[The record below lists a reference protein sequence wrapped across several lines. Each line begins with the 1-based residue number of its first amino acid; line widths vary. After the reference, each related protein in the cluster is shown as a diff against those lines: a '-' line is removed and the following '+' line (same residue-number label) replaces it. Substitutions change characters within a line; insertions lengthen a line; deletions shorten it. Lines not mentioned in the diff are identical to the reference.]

1 MAIAAVLHGMATKKT
16 TPTAAALPK
25 KAVKKTASKQTAA
38 KKTASKKT
46 ASNKAASKKA
56 ALPPEPEAPSSSS
69 SKYRG
74 SDRVVAVIGAFG
86 FLGRRVLAR
95 LEDDP
100 EVDRIV
106 AVDVRSGV
114 SSLDDGKADNHRA
127 VLLQHPTVSAHIL
140 DLTTPGADRELA
152 DILRTEDAGAL
163 FHLAFLS
170 TPTHHLEMAH
180 ELETIG
186 THYVLNAAREAGI
199 TRLVSLSSTMC
210 YGARADN
217 PAFLNEQ
224 HPLRP
229 PPSRTLKDK
238 ADADEQAR
246 RFAADNKDIA
256 VAVARLGAMVPTAK
270 DHFWTRIFSRRFV
283 PAVLGYDPLL
293 QLMHPDDAVEALL
306 AIWKSG
312 ARGAVNVVGKGYLPL
327 SHILTR
333 LERAPL
339 YLPAG
344 IGKSIIGTLWHA
356 QLIDMPPHF
365 FGFLRWPW
373 LADDTKLK
381 SLTGFIARHDLATVL
396 TILAASRTTK
406 EQA

>member
-1 MAIAAVLHGMATKKT
+1 MATKKT

-127 VLLQHPTVSAHIL
+127 VLLQHPKVSAHIL

-256 VAVARLGAMVPTAK
+256 VAVARLILFIDLNNGSWNDERP
-270 DHFWTRIFSRRFV
+270 D
-283 PAVLGYDPLL
+283 
-293 QLMHPDDAVEALL
+293 PDDAVEALL

>member
-1 MAIAAVLHGMATKKT
+1 MATKKT
-16 TPTAAALPK
+16 TTAKPATKQTTTAKKK
-25 KAVKKTASKQTAA
+25 KATAT
-38 KKTASKKT
+38 TDDVDVDVV
-46 ASNKAASKKA
+46 
-56 ALPPEPEAPSSSS
+56 EHRS
-69 SKYRG
+69 SKRVG

-95 LEDDP
+95 LEEDN

-106 AVDVRSGV
+106 AVDVRSGI
-114 SSLDDGKADNHRA
+114 SSLDDGEDDDHRA
-127 VLLQHPTVSAHIL
+127 VLLRHPKLSAHTL

-170 TPTHHLEMAH
+170 TPTHHQEMAH

-210 YGARADN
+210 YGARPDN
-217 PAFLNEQ
+217 PAFLNED

-238 ADADEQAR
+238 ADADEQVR
-246 RFAADNKDIA
+246 RFAAEHKDIA
-256 VAVARLGAMVPTAK
+256 VSIARLGAMVPTAK
-270 DHFWTRIFSRRFV
+270 DHFWTRIFSRRLV
-283 PAVLGYDPLL
+283 PAVLGYDPMMQFL
-293 QLMHPDDAVEALL
+293 HPDDAVEALL
-306 AIWKSG
+306 GLWRAR
-312 ARGAVNVVGKGYLPL
+312 ARGHVNVVGRGYLPL
-327 SHILTR
+327 SHVLTR

-339 YLPAG
+339 YLPAA
-344 IGKSIIGTLWHA
+344 IGSSIIGTLWQA
-356 QLIDMPPHF
+356 QLIDMPQHF

-373 LADDTKLK
+373 LADDKRLK
-381 SLTGFIARHDLATVL
+381 AITGFSPRHDLSTVL
-396 TILAASRTTK
+396 TVLAASRTAK
-406 EQA
+406 EQP